1 MSHIRINN
9 ESRTEAHLNPRST
22 HINWVLQT
30 KCVTSCVLRLCVI
43 WCSCVTWCVRDTFQL
58 MWCVIC
64 HMMCSWHISID
75 VTEMMC
81 SYVTWCVRDTFQFI
95 FLYTTWTETHLNSRV
110 TAAHSIDVMCHTSND
125 VFVTHS
131 NSYSYVRHELKRTLP
146 RKSWPQLWTSHVTH
160 LNENRV
166 TNWNAP

>member
-1 MSHIRINN
+1 MCHVMCATTLCHMMFMCDMMCSWHISIDVMCHMSHDVFV
-9 ESRTEAHLNPRST
+9 T
-22 HINWVLQT
+22 HFHR
-30 KCVTSCVLRLCVI
+30 CD
-43 WCSCVTWCVRDTFQL
+43 RDDVF
-58 MWCVIC
+58 IC